1 MEATFCFVDLAGF
14 AALTE
19 THGDEAGADLAQR
32 FAAMTRSAL
41 REDGRLV
48 DTIGDAVFL
57 ASETPARMLRAVARL
72 WREAEA
78 TPDFPAVRAGIH
90 HGDAVLHDGRW
101 FGTSVN
107 VAARVA
113 ALASGGR
120 VLATSAVAA
129 VARMEGISAEALG
142 LVALKNI
149 RERIEVFSLVI
160 GAESGT
166 TIDPVCRMRVQPG
179 ACAGH
184 LLFRGHDFWFC
195 SLRCVAEFAANP
207 EAHAQISETA
217 VAQTPARNQDS

>member
-14 AALTE
+14 SALTE
-19 THGDEAGADLAQR
+19 THGDDAGADLAQR
-32 FAAMTRSAL
+32 FAAMTQSAL
-41 REDGRLV
+41 RDDGRLV
-48 DTIGDAVFL
+48 DTVGDAVFL
-57 ASETPARMLRAVARL
+57 ASETPARMLRAVARI
-72 WREAEA
+72 WREADA

-90 HGDAVLHDGRW
+90 HGDAVLRDGRW

-129 VARMEGISAEALG
+129 VARTEGISVETLG

-149 RERIEVFSLVI
+149 RERMELFSLLI
-160 GAESGT
+160 GGESAGA
-166 TIDPVCRMRVQPG
+166 IDPVCRMRVQPG

-184 LLFRGHDFWFC
+184 LHYGDRDFWFC

-207 EAHAQISETA
+207 EAHAQISEPTA
-217 VAQTPARNQDS
+217 AQIPPRKPAS

>member
-14 AALTE
+14 SALTE
-19 THGDEAGADLAQR
+19 THGDDTGADLAQR
-32 FAAMTRSAL
+32 FAAMTQSAL
-41 REDGRLV
+41 RDDGRLV
-48 DTIGDAVFL
+48 DTVGDAVFL

-72 WREAEA
+72 WREADA

-90 HGDAVLHDGRW
+90 HGDAVLRDGRW

-120 VLATSAVAA
+120 VLATLAVAA
-129 VARMEGISAEALG
+129 VARTEGISVETLG

-149 RERIEVFSLVI
+149 RERIELFSLVI
-160 GAESGT
+160 AGESAGE
-166 TIDPVCRMRVQPG
+166 IDPVCRMRVQPG

-184 LLFRGHDFWFC
+184 LRFSDRDFWFC

-207 EAHAQISETA
+207 EAHARLSETA
-217 VAQTPARNQDS
+217 VAQVPARKPAL